1 MTNSPVQIKTA
12 SKIDLQNSCRVDEIS
27 LLGGEMG
34 QMRFLSWVEIL
45 KD

>member
-1 MTNSPVQIKTA
+1 MTNSPIQIKIV

-27 LLGGEMG
+27 LVDGEMEWI
-34 QMRFLSWVEIL
+34 RFVSWVEIL